1 MGSDAQAVS
10 TRQGPLSGLRI
21 VELAG
26 VGPGPMCA
34 MLLADLGATVLRID
48 RPEPAELGL
57 KRPLEYNLLLRSRK
71 SIALDLKDP
80 RAIEMALSLISQ
92 ADALIEGF
100 RPGVTERL
108 GLGPEVCLRS
118 NPRLVYGRMTGWGQR
133 GPLAHTAGHDL
144 GYIAITG
151 VLHAIGRRGAPP
163 SIPLNLIGDYAGGSL
178 YLALGLLA
186 AIMEARSSGQGQ
198 VVDAAIVDG
207 TASLATTFFGMLAAG
222 MLNPDRGA
230 NSTDSGSHF
239 YEVYECADGQWIS
252 VGPIESKFYGVLL
265 ELLQIDPAELG
276 PQLDPAN
283 WPRAKSVFAAK
294 FRTRTRDQWA
304 QLFANTDAC
313 VAPVL
318 RWDEAAHHPHLV
330 ARGTFVEVDGIVQ
343 PAPAPR
349 FSRTKPQQPDPPAAI
364 TPENTTRALEGWA
377 SPEQVSRWRSAGI
390 VD

>member
-10 TRQGPLSGLRI
+10 TRQGPLSGVHI
-21 VELAG
+21 IELAG
-26 VGPGPMCA
+26 IGPGPMCA

-57 KRPLEYNLLLRSRK
+57 QRPLKYNLLLRSRK

-80 RAIEMALSLISQ
+80 RAVEVALSLIIR

-108 GLGPEVCLRS
+108 GLGPEVCLRR
-118 NPRLVYGRMTGWGQR
+118 NPRLVYGRMTGWGQS

-151 VLHAIGRRGAPP
+151 VLHAIGREGAPP

-186 AIMEARSSGQGQ
+186 GILEARSSGQGQ

-222 MLNPDRGA
+222 MLKPERGV

-239 YEVYECADGQWIS
+239 YDVYECADGRWIS
-252 VGPIESKFYGVLL
+252 VGPIEPKFYGVLL
-265 ELLQIDPAELG
+265 SVLEIDPAELG
-276 PQLDPAN
+276 PQMDPAT
-283 WPRAKSVFAAK
+283 WPRAKSVLAAK
-294 FRTRTRDQWA
+294 FRMRTRDQWA
-304 QLFANTDAC
+304 ELFANTDAC
-313 VAPVL
+313 VTPVL
-318 RWDEAAHHPHLV
+318 RWDEAARHAHLA

-349 FSRTKPQQPDPPAAI
+349 FSRTMPQPPDPPAAV

-377 SPEQVSRWRSAGI
+377 SAQQISQWRSAGI
-390 VD
+390 VE

>member
-1 MGSDAQAVS
+1 VS

-21 VELAG
+21 IELAG
-26 VGPGPMCA
+26 IGPGPMCA

-80 RAIEMALSLISQ
+80 RAIEMTLSLITQ

-108 GLGPEVCLRS
+108 GLGPEVCLRR
-118 NPRLVYGRMTGWGQR
+118 NPRLVYGRMTGWGQS

-163 SIPLNLIGDYAGGSL
+163 SIPLNLIGDYAGGAL

-207 TASLATTFFGMLAAG
+207 TASLATTFFGMFAAG
-222 MLNPDRGA
+222 MLEPDRGA
-230 NSTDSGSHF
+230 NTTDSGSHF
-239 YEVYECADGQWIS
+239 YDVYECADGQWIS
-252 VGPIESKFYGVLL
+252 VGPIEPKFYGVLL
-265 ELLQIDPAELG
+265 SLLEIDPAELG
-276 PQLDPAN
+276 PQMDPAN
-283 WPRAKSVFAAK
+283 WSRAKSVLAAK
-294 FRTRTRDQWA
+294 FRARTRDQWA
-304 QLFANTDAC
+304 ELFANTDAC

-318 RWDEAAHHPHLV
+318 RWDEAPHHPHLA

-349 FSRTKPQQPDPPAAI
+349 FSRTTPQQPDPPAAI

-377 SPEQVSRWRSAGI
+377 SPQQISRWRSAGI
-390 VD
+390 VE

>member
-10 TRQGPLSGLRI
+10 TRHGPLSGLRI
-21 VELAG
+21 IELAG
-26 VGPGPMCA
+26 IGPGPMCA

-48 RPEPAELGL
+48 RPEPTELGL
-57 KRPLEYNLLLRSRK
+57 KRPLKYNLLLRSRK

-80 RAIEMALSLISQ
+80 RAIEMTLSLIAQ

-108 GLGPEVCLRS
+108 GLGPEVCLRK

-151 VLHAIGRRGAPP
+151 VLHAIGRQGAPP
-163 SIPLNLIGDYAGGSL
+163 SIPLNLIGDYAGGAL

-186 AIMEARSSGQGQ
+186 AILEARSSGHGQ
-198 VVDAAIVDG
+198 VVDAAVVDG

-222 MLNPDRGA
+222 MLRPDRGT
-230 NSTDSGSHF
+230 NTTDSGSHF
-239 YEVYECADGQWIS
+239 YDVYECADGQWIS
-252 VGPIESKFYGVLL
+252 VGPIEPRFYGVLL
-265 ELLQIDPAELG
+265 SLLEIDPAELG
-276 PQLDPAN
+276 PQMDPAN
-283 WPRAKSVFAAK
+283 WSRAKSVLAAK
-294 FRTRTRDQWA
+294 FRTRSRDEWA
-304 QLFANTDAC
+304 ELFANTDAC

-318 RWDEAAHHPHLV
+318 RWDEAARHRHLA
-330 ARGTFVEVDGIVQ
+330 ARDTFVEVDGIVQ

-349 FSRTKPQQPDPPAAI
+349 FSRTPPQRPDPPAAI
-364 TPENTTRALEGWA
+364 TPENTTSALEGWA
-377 SPEQVSRWRSAGI
+377 SPEQISRWRAAGI
-390 VD
+390 VE